1 MHTKAETTSVSVQIR
16 IDVAKGTREWIII
29 PKINAVVTH
38 THGFRANNEFRMSD
52 TAALKN
58 VIG

>member
-1 MHTKAETTSVSVQIR
+1 M
-16 IDVAKGTREWIII
+16 KGTKRWMII
-29 PKINAVVTH
+29 PKMNAVVTH
-38 THGFRANNEFRMSD
+38 THGFRANIAFRMSD